1 MRRPDGWRAWLWG
14 SRSELE
20 LIGDMERPVRGQG
33 TPWNWLREDARGR
46 LSAGESKTSHRKS
59 GSEIVALDRFE
70 R

>member
-14 SRSELE
+14 SRFELD
-20 LIGDMERPVRGQG
+20 LIGDMDRPVRGQG
-33 TPWNWLREDARGR
+33 TPLNWLRENARGR